1 MKRRPASS
9 GPATASATPA
19 TCGAASAAPFPY
31 EDFVHA
37 RDALSAA
44 LKGPR
49 FYATV
54 TGASGMGKTSLL
66 RDLSATLEPHR
77 HSIFY
82 LSSSRLSVIGVAN
95 SLAQTL
101 HVTPRRSYLET
112 VHVVTE
118 AIAAQSTHLL
128 LWLDEADQVDAALLQ
143 EVRMLAESELAT
155 DQLFSVALSGLPPL
169 LARLDTAALFPLKR
183 RITTR
188 LTLAGLR
195 QHELDAFLAHRFG
208 AAQAK
213 RLLAP
218 ARSELFERTQATPA
232 LIDSVVRHAL
242 ERTTGDIDP
251 EAIHDALDTAG
262 L

>member
-1 MKRRPASS
+1 MKRRPSSSFATSSAAS
-9 GPATASATPA
+9 PAAP
-19 TCGAASAAPFPY
+19 GGASAAPFPY

-37 RDALSAA
+37 RDLLTAA

-66 RDLSATLEPHR
+66 RDLAASLEPHR
-77 HSIFY
+77 YSVFY
-82 LSSSRLSVIGVAN
+82 LSSSRLSVLGVAN
-95 SLAQTL
+95 FLAQML

-118 AIAAQSTHLL
+118 AIAAQSVHLL

-155 DQLFSVALSGLPPL
+155 DQLFSVVLSGLPPL
-169 LARLDTAALFPLKR
+169 GARLDSPALFPLKR

-195 QHELDAFLAHRFG
+195 QHELDPFLVHRFG
-208 AAQAK
+208 VADAN

-218 ARSELFERTQATPA
+218 ARSDLFERTQATPA

-242 ERTTGDIDP
+242 ARTTGDIDP
-251 EAIHDALDTAG
+251 EAIHAALDTAG